1 MYKECKAKKNALS
14 VIVTTMEKDNKT
26 IKKLPCTRSYARV
39 RPSCLDPSALSTMKE
54 GKKKEKKK
62 TVFSRAC
69 AGKQRPVAEIHSNSR
84 AASCNTHDEKKK
96 NSNK

>member
-1 MYKECKAKKNALS
+1 
-14 VIVTTMEKDNKT
+14 MEKDNKT

-54 GKKKEKKK
+54 GKKKKKKK

-84 AASCNTHDEKKK
+84 AASCNTHDEKK

>member
-1 MYKECKAKKNALS
+1 MHTLVRARTSVVFGPLCSLNNERGEKK
-14 VIVTTMEKDNKT
+14 
-26 IKKLPCTRSYARV
+26 
-39 RPSCLDPSALSTMKE
+39 
-54 GKKKEKKK
+54 GKKKK

-84 AASCNTHDEKKK
+84 AASCNTHDEKK

>member
-1 MYKECKAKKNALS
+1 
-14 VIVTTMEKDNKT
+14 MEKDNKT

-62 TVFSRAC
+62 KLSSVGLVRESSGQWLKSTAT
-69 AGKQRPVAEIHSNSR
+69 AGPLPA
-84 AASCNTHDEKKK
+84 THTMKKK
-96 NSNK
+96 KTQTSSGA